1 LPAPIATVK
10 QLAERSHSYTP
21 SCGAIS
27 QLENNFYVYAS

>member
-21 SCGAIS
+21 SCGAI
-27 QLENNFYVYAS
+27 